1 MNRLLNLSPVRKSF
15 DVIALRK
22 LYDQLEINIKGLES
36 LEIFPDS
43 YSCLLFPIIMKAIP
57 PDLAL
62 EYNKKHN
69 EKQSQVTDLTTY
81 LRGEVESRERTEILL
96 KPHGSHSYPN
106 KYSERA
112 PPIYPQPNRK
122 GQGHSRFYPSHKS
135 GVRV

>member
-1 MNRLLNLSPVRKSF
+1 
-15 DVIALRK
+15 
-22 LYDQLEINIKGLES
+22 
-36 LEIFPDS
+36 
-43 YSCLLFPIIMKAIP
+43 MKAIP

-112 PPIYPQPNRK
+112 PPIYPAAKLK
-122 GQGHSRFYPSHKS
+122 GSRSFVILPFS
-135 GVRV
+135 